1 MKAIVID
8 HYAHPSKQPVTNQA
22 SEPKPAADEVLVE
35 VHSACAIV
43 HPSTSERSLIH
54 MSLHSALNFFDILQA
69 QGKYQNQ
76 PPFPFVLGAEFAGT
90 IATSS
95 PIPKGCPFK
104 RGDRVFGSG
113 QGAYAERVAAKW
125 QNLHPIPN
133 GFSFEQAAGLFVTWP
148 TRCVIIGDSSQHFSS
163 RLSYEALVGRAQ
175 LQPGEW
181 CLVHAAAGGVGLAA
195 VQIAKALGA
204 KVIATA
210 GTQDKLKVC
219 KTFGGADEVLD
230 YTKSGWQK
238 EVLKLTNG
246 KGVDVIYDPVGLIKD
261 SLKCIAWKGRA
272 LVVGFAAGEIEKLPL
287 NLVLLKNIS
296 IVGVHWG
303 AYMKNDIGHVP
314 SVWKA
319 LFQLFESGKVKPVV
333 FSEVYQGLEQV
344 SVGLE
349 ALEQRK
355 TWGKAIVQIKPGPK
369 IAKL

>member
-54 MSLHSALNFFDILQA
+54 MRLHS
-69 QGKYQNQ
+69 
-76 PPFPFVLGAEFAGT
+76 
-90 IATSS
+90 
-95 PIPKGCPFK
+95 
-104 RGDRVFGSG
+104 
-113 QGAYAERVAAKW
+113 GAYAERVAAKW

-148 TRCVIIGDSSQHFSS
+148 T
-163 RLSYEALVGRAQ
+163 SYEALVGRAQ

-181 CLVHAAAGGVGLAA
+181 LHAAAGGVGLAA

-272 LVVGFAAGEIEKLPL
+272 LVVGFAAGEIEKCR
-287 NLVLLKNIS
+287 KN
-296 IVGVHWG
+296 G
-303 AYMKNDIGHVP
+303 
-314 SVWKA
+314 
-319 LFQLFESGKVKPVV
+319 
-333 FSEVYQGLEQV
+333 
-344 SVGLE
+344 
-349 ALEQRK
+349 
-355 TWGKAIVQIKPGPK
+355 
-369 IAKL
+369 IASS